1 MMFKNF
7 LISISLGLGIAVSV
21 QAKSPIF
28 SKSKA
33 DDVKSCPL
41 SSYNSEDKRVELTK
55 SWESLPAKVLI
66 AMRAHMIVEGEG
78 YRSETVQDFLNP
90 NAKVG
95 ECLSRLEKFEP
106 IKSKQ
111 RFSVLA
117 PTIIDL
123 TADKKTGSSVWN
135 FQLFLEKD
143 KVSSWNS
150 ISKASNQNFDLSK
163 LFKEQGFQEKYYR
176 LRGNQYEIVAFKEVS
191 GKLVTI
197 SIIFETV
204 DENLI

>member
-1 MMFKNF
+1 MMFKNI
-7 LISISLGLGIAVSV
+7 LLSMVLGLGIAASA

-28 SKSKA
+28 SKNKA
-33 DDVKSCPL
+33 RDVKACPL
-41 SSYNSEDKRVELTK
+41 GNYNSEDKRVELTK
-55 SWESLPAKVLI
+55 SWESLPAKMLI
-66 AMRAHMIVEGEG
+66 AMRAYMIVEGDG
-78 YRSETVQDFLNP
+78 YRAESMQDFLNP

-95 ECLSRLEKFEP
+95 ECLSRDEKSAP

-123 TADKKTGSSVWN
+123 TVDKKTGSSVWN

-176 LRGNQYEIVAFKEVS
+176 LRGNQYEIVAFKEVN
-191 GKLVTI
+191 GKSVTI

-204 DENLI
+204 DGNTL

>member
-7 LISISLGLGIAVSV
+7 LVSIIVSSGIAVST
-21 QAKSPIF
+21 QAKSLIF
-28 SKSKA
+28 SKINVA
-33 DDVKSCPL
+33 DVKSCPL
-41 SSYNSEDKRVELTK
+41 SNYNSEDKRVELTK

-78 YRSETVQDFLNP
+78 YRTETVQDFLNP

-95 ECLSRLEKFEP
+95 ECLSRAEKSSEL
-106 IKSKQ
+106 KSKQ

-123 TADKKTGSSVWN
+123 TIDKKTGSSVWN

-150 ISKASNQNFDLSK
+150 VSKASNQNFDLAK
-163 LFKEQGFQEKYYR
+163 LFKDQGFQEKYYR
-176 LRGNQYEIVAFKEVS
+176 LRGNQYEIVAFKEMN

-204 DENLI
+204 DGNSI